1 MARERPAV
9 CIDASVGAKWFL
21 KDEDDS
27 QAALALLERYVQ
39 GNLHILVPD
48 LFFYEIGNLLSL
60 AVRRQRLPEKTAL
73 QSLEELER
81 LHLEPISLRGET
93 DSALSFSQRLNISFY
108 DAAYLAAAESRGV
121 PLVTS
126 DKKLLKA
133 AATEFGWVLTLE
145 AAVEL

>member
-39 GNLHILVPD
+39 GKLHILVPD

-81 LHLEPISLRGET
+81 LHLEPISLRGEG
-93 DSALSFSQRLNISFY
+93 DSALSFSQRLNLSFY

-126 DKKLLKA
+126 DKNLLKA
-133 AATEFGWVLTLE
+133 ADTELGWVLTLA